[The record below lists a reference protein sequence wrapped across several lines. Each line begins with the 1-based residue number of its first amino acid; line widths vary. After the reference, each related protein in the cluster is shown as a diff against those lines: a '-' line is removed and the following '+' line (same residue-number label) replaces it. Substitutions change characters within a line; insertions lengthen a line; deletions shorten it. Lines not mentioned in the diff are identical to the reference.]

1 MNGKVRLENHQLLNK
16 CMNEFDKL
24 QKRVEN
30 ARKMGR
36 DSVSLSIAEL
46 ELLITEFHALQ
57 LSQQSSAE
65 ITEIEIIG
73 EPF

>member
-16 CMNEFDKL
+16 NMNEFDKL